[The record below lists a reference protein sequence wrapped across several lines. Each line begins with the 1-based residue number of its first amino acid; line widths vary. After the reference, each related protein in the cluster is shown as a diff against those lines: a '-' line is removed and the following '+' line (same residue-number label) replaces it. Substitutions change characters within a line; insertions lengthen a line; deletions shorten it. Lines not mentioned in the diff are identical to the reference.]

1 MNYDLDT
8 PEGMTNAVQWNNKQ
22 LARVTDGGIWIVPRS
37 GLIVR
42 VVDGMR
48 KVASIREGHTP
59 DPSVRRVMVAA
70 GWTVQDAE

>member
-8 PEGMTNAVQWNNKQ
+8 PEGMANAVQWNNAH
-22 LARVTDGGIWIVPRS
+22 LSRIADGGIWMVPRS
-37 GLIVR
+37 ALIVR
-42 VVDGMR
+42 IVDGKR

-59 DPSVRRVMVAA
+59 DPSVRRVMVTA